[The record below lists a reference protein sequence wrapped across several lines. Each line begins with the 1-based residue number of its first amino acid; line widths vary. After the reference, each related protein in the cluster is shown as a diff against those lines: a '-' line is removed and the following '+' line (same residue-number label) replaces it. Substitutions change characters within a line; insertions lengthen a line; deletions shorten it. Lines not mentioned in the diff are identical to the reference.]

1 MCIVFQGVYVMMGV
15 LKMFIVRFR
24 QCLLQYT
31 QMSLQLRLMYL
42 FIYMH
47 VSI

>member
-24 QCLLQYT
+24 HCSLQYT
-31 QMSLQLRLMYL
+31 QMSLQLWPMYL

-47 VSI
+47 VFI